1 MKKYLEILK
10 NCKLFES
17 IEDKNLLAMLSCLEA
32 KVRLYPKNQYIFTE
46 GETVSHIGIIL
57 SGTVQIVRVDFYG
70 NRSIVTIIEP
80 PQLFGE
86 SVACTETNSIPVN
99 VIAEKECEVMLI
111 DSRRILHPCTN
122 ACEFHSQMIF
132 NLMKEIA
139 AKNLLLNQK
148 IEIISKRTT
157 REKLMTYLMIQAKR
171 HGSSSFTI
179 PYDRQELADFLEVD
193 RSGLSAEI
201 SKLRKEHVIE
211 CKRNFF
217 RLLKK

>member
-1 MKKYLEILK
+1 MKKYLEIL
-10 NCKLFES
+10 CKCRLFQNMENES
-17 IEDKNLLAMLSCLEA
+17 ITAMLSCLGAEL
-32 KVRLYPKNQYIFTE
+32 RSYSKNQNIFTE

-57 SGTVQIVRVDFYG
+57 SGTAQIVRVDFYG
-70 NRSIVTIIEP
+70 NRSIVTNIEP
-80 PQLFGE
+80 LQLFWE
-86 SVACTETNSIPVN
+86 SLACTETNSIPVN

-111 DSRRILHPCTN
+111 DCRKILHPCSN

-157 REKLMTYLMIQAKR
+157 REKLMTYLMIQAKQ

-179 PYDRQELADFLEVD
+179 PYDRQ
-193 RSGLSAEI
+193 
-201 SKLRKEHVIE
+201 
-211 CKRNFF
+211 
-217 RLLKK
+217 